1 MPHAQQP
8 QPAEFKTDEGLVL
21 VDKLATPDMTMA
33 HLIERLKTMEHLH
46 QQISILTRLANDLGL
61 EVTWMRLEGV
71 EDCLRRNLAVLR
83 LALDERC

>member
-1 MPHAQQP
+1 VV
-8 QPAEFKTDEGLVL
+8 GL
-21 VDKLATPDMTMA
+21 LATGTVSTEGADQCR
-33 HLIERLKTMEHLH
+33 IERLKRVEHLH